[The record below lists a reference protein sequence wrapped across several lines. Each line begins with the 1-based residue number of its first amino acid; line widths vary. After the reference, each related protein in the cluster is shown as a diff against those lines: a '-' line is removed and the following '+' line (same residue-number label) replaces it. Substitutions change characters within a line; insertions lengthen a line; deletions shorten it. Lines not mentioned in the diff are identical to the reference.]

1 MLFVLSYK
9 SWTVVW
15 NVVKSWMWWARPLL
29 RAQQFYDPSP
39 ILSVVS
45 RGLYSQQAHSQGL
58 IQASQKQSQRP
69 VLLSLFWSLNK
80 TTAAK
85 SLQSCPNLC
94 YSIDGSPAG
103 SRVPGILQARTLE
116 WVTVSFSNAWK
127 WKVKGKPLS
136 HVRFLVTPWTAAYQ
150 APPSMGFSRRE
161 YWSGVP
167 WTRLRLFN
175 FPNTNL
181 LQSHERPLAE
191 ETPSLALSRLQ
202 VKMRSFSHVW
212 LFATPWTAACQAPL
226 SMEFSR

>member
-150 APPSMGFSRRE
+150 APPSMRFSD
-161 YWSGVP
+161 YC
-167 WTRLRLFN
+167 
-175 FPNTNL
+175 
-181 LQSHERPLAE
+181 
-191 ETPSLALSRLQ
+191 LALLLWNNAICSNMVRPRDCQ
-202 VKMRSFSHVW
+202 VIKRKTNIIWYHLDGESKM
-212 LFATPWTAACQAPL
+212 
-226 SMEFSR
+226 